1 MFAIRFT
8 ANCVVLIKEFPQALR
23 NLVRHPTIGSA
34 ITESSIFNATRD
46 APSFEKRTL
55 LGPWFRLSPLQGN
68 VTMQYF
74 SSPKTR
80 DQAYIANAQR
90 SLRMM
95 QQLLNSD
102 LLDITNHLIRAS
114 KDARDRVLD
123 WLATAMNIN
132 HKRRAMQVDPNMV
145 SSDGFMFS
153 LTTCLDQLC
162 EPFMDASFTKV
173 CLYFMSFLSKIY

>member
-1 MFAIRFT
+1 MFAIHFT
-8 ANCVVLIKEFPQALR
+8 ANCVVLIKGFPQALR

-102 LLDITNHLIRAS
+102 LLDVTNHLIRAS

-123 WLATAMNIN
+123 WFAIAMNIN

-145 SSDGFMFS
+145 SSDGFMFN

-173 CLYFMSFLSKIY
+173 CLYFMSFSRERY